1 MVAAQ
6 STVMAAVITITLAA
20 LAATFKVASA
30 VAVAVGAASVVKY
43 CIETG

>member
-1 MVAAQ
+1 MAAMMIITATVAAL
-6 STVMAAVITITLAA
+6 M
-20 LAATFKVASA
+20 ATFKVASA